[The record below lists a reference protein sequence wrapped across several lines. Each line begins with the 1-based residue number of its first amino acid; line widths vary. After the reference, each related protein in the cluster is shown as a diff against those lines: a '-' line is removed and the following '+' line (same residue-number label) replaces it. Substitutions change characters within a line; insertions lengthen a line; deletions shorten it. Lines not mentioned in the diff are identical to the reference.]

1 MRSIA
6 ESALPFAAPPLISPS
21 RRCLSGGTMCDNAST
36 PSMAHLALY
45 RKYRPK
51 AFDEVV
57 GQEHVTR
64 PLGNSVDR
72 GTFVHAYLFSGP
84 RGCGKTST
92 ARLLAQALNCEKG
105 PTSRPCGECAFC
117 QTIPAGRCVDVI
129 EMDAASE
136 TGIDDI
142 RESVIERAKF
152 PPMETRFKVYI
163 IDEVHDLSA
172 KAFDA
177 LLKTIEEPPQHVV
190 FVLATTE
197 WGKVPPTIRSRCQ
210 QHEFRR
216 GSVPNLVARLKT
228 VAAAEGIEAE
238 PGALATIARMADGG
252 FRDSLSLLEQV
263 AGLAE
268 GKITQELVN
277 STLGLISEEAAADI
291 LVACAERDGARV
303 LARLDEVLDSG
314 KEPRTVLESIL
325 YKVEELTRV
334 AHGTPMPG
342 VEPDRMALL
351 QEQVA
356 RIGKET
362 LLRVWPALAEAHAKL
377 RTSGLPRVWLE
388 VALLSLATAA
398 ETSVPKAEA
407 RPSAAAPPAPT
418 KAVASAAVSAASPEI
433 ASDLRAPVVEEPL
446 APRPPEAEALDP
458 VWTEVLRRI
467 SAKFPSAQ
475 KTLSGSRVVEVAG
488 KKATVEVRSPLIL
501 ERLSDPQHRTSRE
514 LVTMFREVIGQPGW
528 SLEFRLRAEG
538 TTPPPQPE
546 SVPRYLEGE
555 ELEKGVEEQLG
566 GKRQ

>member
-1 MRSIA
+1 
-6 ESALPFAAPPLISPS
+6 
-21 RRCLSGGTMCDNAST
+21 
-36 PSMAHLALY
+36 
-45 RKYRPK
+45 
-51 AFDEVV
+51 
-57 GQEHVTR
+57 
-64 PLGNSVDR
+64 
-72 GTFVHAYLFSGP
+72 
-84 RGCGKTST
+84 
-92 ARLLAQALNCEKG
+92 
-105 PTSRPCGECAFC
+105 
-117 QTIPAGRCVDVI
+117 
-129 EMDAASE
+129 MDAASE

-197 WGKVPPTIRSRCQ
+197 WSKVPPTIRSRCQ

-228 VAAAEGIEAE
+228 VAAAEGIEVE

-252 FRDSLSLLEQV
+252 FRDSLSLLELV
-263 AGLAE
+263 AGLAD
-268 GKITQELVN
+268 GKITHELVN

-291 LVACAERDGARV
+291 LVACSERDGARL

-314 KEPRTVLESIL
+314 KEPRTILESIL

-356 RIGKET
+356 RIGKDT
-362 LLRVWPALAEAHAKL
+362 LLRVWPVLAEAHAKM

-398 ETSVPKAEA
+398 ETPVPKADA
-407 RPSAAAPPAPT
+407 RPAVVAQVAPT
-418 KAVASAAVSAASPEI
+418 KAVTSAAMPPTSPEI
-433 ASDLRAPVVEEPL
+433 VSSCAPQVAEEPP

-458 VWTEVLRRI
+458 VWSEVLSRI

-475 KTLSGSRVVEVAG
+475 KTLSGSRVVEVVG

-501 ERLSDPQHRTSRE
+501 ARLSDPQHRTSRE
-514 LVTMFREVIGQPGW
+514 LTTMFREVVGEPGW
-528 SLEFRLRAEG
+528 SLEFRLPEEG
-538 TTPPPQPE
+538 APPPAQVE

-555 ELEKGVEEQLG
+555 ELEKAVEQQLG
-566 GKRQ
+566 GKRN